1 MRFDNAFE
9 VKGSPSHVIGLFEDP
24 RLLANFLPGASVGDP
39 NPDGSY
45 PGTLVVS
52 FGPKRLSFKGTLT
65 SAVRREQ
72 LAGEVSGHASADVRG
87 AKMSVAM
94 RYQLSECAEGTRV
107 ALESDAE
114 LTGML
119 AEFARTGGVLVTQAL
134 LEEFAQR
141 MSAHVSKANAGAP
154 APKAKA
160 AAAPANAPASLSMFA
175 LLWRMLRSRL
185 HRRPARPAP

>member
-1 MRFDNAFE
+1 
-9 VKGSPSHVIGLFEDP
+9 
-24 RLLANFLPGASVGDP
+24 
-39 NPDGSY
+39 
-45 PGTLVVS
+45 
-52 FGPKRLSFKGTLT
+52 
-65 SAVRREQ
+65 
-72 LAGEVSGHASADVRG
+72 
-87 AKMSVAM
+87 MSVAM

-154 APKAKA
+154 APEAKA